1 MKKVLVTGSA
11 GFIGM
16 HLCLKLLKTFQVIG
30 IDNINDYYDIKLKQ
44 SRLRILKNNKKFIF
58 FKSDINNFKHIYD
71 IFKKV
76 KPDIVINLAAQAGV
90 RYSLKHP
97 RKYLSTNIDGF
108 FNILECCRI
117 FKVKKLLYSSSSSVY
132 GSQISGPFKE
142 SSNTDRPLSIYAAT
156 KKSNELMANV
166 YNHLYDTK
174 CIGLRFF
181 TVYGPWG
188 RPDMALFSFVKS
200 IIKKNIIKIYGK
212 GKLRRD
218 FTYIDDIVDQVEKII
233 KLDLKFYN
241 NQILNIG
248 GGKPVK
254 LMNFIKIIEKHLSI
268 KAKIKF
274 IRTPKTDVKFTYADP
289 SRLQKLT
296 KLNFKTDINNG
307 IFNFIKWYKNFYK
320 L

>member
-307 IFNFIKWYKNFYK
+307 IFNFVKWYKNFYK

>member
-16 HLCLKLLKTFQVIG
+16 HLCLKLLKTFQVVG
-30 IDNINDYYDIKLKQ
+30 IDNINNYYDIKLKQ
-44 SRLRILKNNKKFIF
+44 SRLKILKNDKKFIF
-58 FKSDINNFKHIYD
+58 YKSDINNFKYIYE

-76 KPDIVINLAAQAGV
+76 KPDVVINLAAQAGV

-97 RKYLSTNIDGF
+97 RKYLSTNINGF

-156 KKSNELMANV
+156 KKSNELIANV

-274 IRTPKTDVKFTYADP
+274 ISTPKTDVKFTYADP

-307 IFNFIKWYKNFYK
+307 IFNFVQWYKNFYK

>member
-274 IRTPKTDVKFTYADP
+274 IRTPKTDVKFTYADT

-307 IFNFIKWYKNFYK
+307 IFNFVKWYKNFYK

>member
-241 NQILNIG
+241 NQILNMG

-274 IRTPKTDVKFTYADP
+274 IRTPKTDVKFTYADT

-307 IFNFIKWYKNFYK
+307 IFNFVKWYKNFYK

>member
-16 HLCLKLLKTFQVIG
+16 HLCLKLLKTFQVVG
-30 IDNINDYYDIKLKQ
+30 IDNINNYYDIKLKQ
-44 SRLRILKNNKKFIF
+44 SRLKILKNNKKFIF
-58 FKSDINNFKHIYD
+58 FKTDINNFKYIYE

-76 KPDIVINLAAQAGV
+76 KPDVVINLAAQAGV

-307 IFNFIKWYKNFYK
+307 IFNFVKWYKNFYK

>member
-254 LMNFIKIIEKHLSI
+254 LMNFIKIIENHLSI

-307 IFNFIKWYKNFYK
+307 IFNFVKWYKNFYK

>member
-16 HLCLKLLKTFQVIG
+16 HLCLKLLKTFKVVG
-30 IDNINDYYDIKLKQ
+30 IDNINNYYDIKLKQ
-44 SRLRILKNNKKFIF
+44 SRLKILKNNKEFIF
-58 FKSDINNFKHIYD
+58 YKSDINNFKYIYE

-76 KPDIVINLAAQAGV
+76 KPDVVINLAAQAGV

-97 RKYLSTNIDGF
+97 RKYLSTNINGF

-274 IRTPKTDVKFTYADP
+274 IKTPKTDVKFTYADP
-289 SRLQKLT
+289 CRLQKLT

-307 IFNFIKWYKNFYK
+307 IFNFVKWYKNFYK

>member
-16 HLCLKLLKTFQVIG
+16 HLCLKLLKTFQVVG
-30 IDNINDYYDIKLKQ
+30 IDNINNYYDIKLKQ
-44 SRLRILKNNKKFIF
+44 SRLKILKNNKKFIF
-58 FKSDINNFKHIYD
+58 YKSDINNFKYIYE

-76 KPDIVINLAAQAGV
+76 KPDVVINLAAQAGV

-97 RKYLSTNIDGF
+97 RKYLSTNINGF

-241 NQILNIG
+241 NQILNMG
-248 GGKPVK
+248 GGKPMK

-307 IFNFIKWYKNFYK
+307 IFNFVKWYKNFYK